1 MEMRVYIVDADRIE
15 DLMAEGKIQD
25 VSQVSDEQFIQ
36 FAEED
41 GTIYSIEG
49 FQTGWNTSIMMSSPD
64 FSYIRF
70 IQV

>member
-1 MEMRVYIVDADRIE
+1 MRVYIVDADRIE
-15 DLMAEGKIQD
+15 KLMEEGTILD
-25 VSQVSDEQFIQ
+25 VSHVSDEQFIQ

-41 GTIYSIEG
+41 ETIYSIEA
-49 FQTGWNTSIMMSSPD
+49 FQDVWNHAIAMPSPD

>member
-15 DLMAEGKIQD
+15 KLMEEGTIQD

-41 GTIYSIEG
+41 ETIYSIEA
-49 FQTGWNTSIMMSSPD
+49 FQDVWNHAIAMPSPD

>member
-1 MEMRVYIVDADRIE
+1 MRVYIVDADRIE
-15 DLMAEGKIQD
+15 KLMEEGTIQD

-41 GTIYSIEG
+41 ETIYSIEA
-49 FQTGWNTSIMMSSPD
+49 FQDVWNHAIAMPSPD